1 MRTKSG
7 GALTSSNLRRC
18 SNSPPGRDSGAG
30 GGGDLGEKVCFEA
43 VSVELPF
50 DTTLF

>member
-7 GALTSSNLRRC
+7 GALTSSSLRWC
-18 SNSPPGRDSGAG
+18 SNSPGGGSGAG
-30 GGGDLGEKVCFEA
+30 GGRDLGEKVCFEA